1 MIRLTKNE
9 YNKLTKKDRV
19 HNPRKARALHTG
31 HTDAD
36 FERAYNTAVQT
47 LRDLQVH
54 CGALF
59 LGRAAFT
66 LWPKI
71 VSDGQSDGANVYKGI
86 EDGLNKVAYY
96 DDKQNITFKR
106 ACICDNKRGEWK

>member
-9 YNKLTKKDRV
+9 YDKLTKKNRV
-19 HNPRKARALHTG
+19 HRTRKARTIHAG
-31 HTDAD
+31 HKEAD
-36 FERAYNTAVQT
+36 IERAYHTAVQT
-47 LRDLQVH
+47 LRDLQVYS
-54 CGALF
+54 GSLF
-59 LGRAAFT
+59 LGRSTFT

-96 DDKQNITFKR
+96 DDKQNITFKGV
-106 ACICDNKRGEWK
+106 CSCSGSGGK